1 MNLTRKQHSA
11 KRMVGQ
17 RLKLHH
23 TKLLLRM
30 KKVRLLRLLLIET
43 VVLDLKL
50 LLLVLVNLSLL
61 LTKMVQLLLVIHPKL
76 LMVLLPFFWPD
87 VTSQLNLA
95 ARSMVVFWVSLL
107 LVSHQR
113 LWVLV
118 QHTQSQLHYQR
129 LVLLL
134 MILMYLK
141 SMKLSHHK
149 LLTV

>member
-76 LMVLLPFFWPD
+76 LMVLLPFF
-87 VTSQLNLA
+87 
-95 ARSMVVFWVSLL
+95 
-107 LVSHQR
+107 
-113 LWVLV
+113 
-118 QHTQSQLHYQR
+118 
-129 LVLLL
+129 
-134 MILMYLK
+134 
-141 SMKLSHHK
+141 
-149 LLTV
+149 